1 MITKIYQS
9 IKRFLF
15 GSTSC
20 FTTRK
25 GSTSFAGASW
35 TQIYKEMTETPL
47 KLISITFLLENTI
60 SGEYRVVVDGEK
72 IFPFGDFSQIES
84 GVTRNFILPIDIAAG
99 SFLQIEV
106 RSGINNKSV
115 IIMDEFAVVEIL

>member
-1 MITKIYQS
+1 MINKIYCG

-15 GSTSC
+15 SSTSC

-60 SGEYRVVVDGEK
+60 SGEYRIVVNGEK

-84 GVTRNFILPIDIAAG
+84 GVTRNFILPVSIAAG

-106 RSGINNKSV
+106 RSGINNKNV
-115 IIMDEFAVVEIL
+115 VIMDEIAVIEVI

>member
-1 MITKIYQS
+1 MITKIYQG

-25 GSTSFAGASW
+25 GSTSFTGASW
-35 TQIYKEMTETPL
+35 TQIYKEMTKTPL
-47 KLISITFLLENTI
+47 KLVSITFLLENTI
-60 SGEYRVVVDGEK
+60 PGEYRIVVNGEK
-72 IFPFGDFSQIES
+72 IFPFGDFSQIEN
-84 GVTRNFILPIDIAAG
+84 GVTRNFILPVNIVAG

-106 RSGINNKSV
+106 RSGINNKNV
-115 IIMDEFAVVEIL
+115 IIMDEMAIIEVI